1 MENSIRHS
9 VDIKS
14 EDFVVIIAL
23 QNLQTFIMIGY
34 TAVNKIH
41 LTFDVEYLWALCL
54 GTLLFIYSLI
64 SFVVIRTFVL
74 SKIDIGKYV
83 LEILFFISIIVTCT
97 LSLIIDSFKIANMQL
112 LFFSFALTGYAYY
125 NLITLF
131 FFSVAAGILIQY
143 NLNIGSFGA
152 DIDALFFIDLLSYIL
167 QIIGG
172 NILYFRVYELCC
184 LLVISKKN
192 PCKYVVASKKVKNL
206 EKQIFS
212 SLINSYIC
220 FKSKTYSHLPYPNDS
235 KNNNNASIVTYEKK
249 KKNSVLHHEYSH
261 ENKNS
266 HFSSD
271 INTTTHHNIN
281 NKNKAY
287 LNSKCTT
294 HYNLSLNNS
303 KINSYNSGEKILTHN
318 IVKKKINQKEKEKN
332 EYFHLASSKK
342 KKKNKTKINKISNI
356 VQKKKSNTV
365 NMNIPENNYFIF
377 PINEDNYNRI
387 RTACDISTL
396 KYNDDKNGN
405 EYNISQRKKNESHVV
420 INIANNDNNNNN
432 NNDDDN
438 NNNDD
443 NDNNNNN
450 NNDDDYSCSSSNSIY
465 CNKNE
470 YTSDNINH
478 FNSSK

>member
-249 KKNSVLHHEYSH
+249 KKIQYY
-261 ENKNS
+261 
-266 HFSSD
+266 
-271 INTTTHHNIN
+271 I
-281 NKNKAY
+281 
-287 LNSKCTT
+287 
-294 HYNLSLNNS
+294 
-303 KINSYNSGEKILTHN
+303 
-318 IVKKKINQKEKEKN
+318 
-332 EYFHLASSKK
+332 
-342 KKKNKTKINKISNI
+342 
-356 VQKKKSNTV
+356 
-365 NMNIPENNYFIF
+365 MNIHMKIKIATF
-377 PINEDNYNRI
+377 
-387 RTACDISTL
+387 L
-396 KYNDDKNGN
+396 
-405 EYNISQRKKNESHVV
+405 V
-420 INIANNDNNNNN
+420 ILILQH
-432 NNDDDN
+432 
-438 NNNDD
+438 
-443 NDNNNNN
+443 
-450 NNDDDYSCSSSNSIY
+450 I
-465 CNKNE
+465 
-470 YTSDNINH
+470 II
-478 FNSSK
+478 